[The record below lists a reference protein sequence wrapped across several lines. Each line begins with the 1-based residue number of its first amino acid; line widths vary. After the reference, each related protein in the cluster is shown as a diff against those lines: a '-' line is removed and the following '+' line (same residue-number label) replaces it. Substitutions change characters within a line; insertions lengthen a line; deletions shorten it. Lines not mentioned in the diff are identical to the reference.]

1 MGGYPGEKMPGM
13 PQKFDRPG
21 RKPGFAKGSVRQVAK
36 KVETSRLERQ
46 AFQTGLRDGLP
57 ICLGYLPV
65 SFAFGM
71 QAAQYGLPVWVPLLI
86 SMTNLTSAGQFA
98 GLSILVAGGGYL
110 ELAVTT
116 FVINLR
122 YMLMSLSLSQKVSEK
137 MRLSTRCAVAFG
149 VTDEVF
155 AIASQRKEPLDGR
168 YMAGLILTP
177 YLGWSVGTL
186 LGATATSLLPVTVQ
200 SALGIM
206 IYGMFLAIIIPPA
219 RKSRAVLLAV
229 LIAAAVSCVFR
240 YTPFLQ
246 GVSAG
251 WTIIIASVLAAGM
264 CAFAMPIADKPA
276 ETDSETNG
284 EAVE

>member
-1 MGGYPGEKMPGM
+1 MARKTETARRLGYRRE
-13 PQKFDRPG
+13 F
-21 RKPGFAKGSVRQVAK
+21 
-36 KVETSRLERQ
+36 L
-46 AFQTGLRDGLP
+46 TGLRDGIP
-57 ICLGYLPV
+57 ICLGYIPV

-71 QAAQYGLPVWVPLLI
+71 QAAQYGFPAWVPLLI

-98 GLSILVAGGGYL
+98 GLSIIVSGGGYL

-122 YMLMSLSLSQKVSEK
+122 YMLMSLSLSQKVSPK
-137 MRLSTRCAVAFG
+137 MRIPTRCAVAFG

-155 AIASQRKEPLDGR
+155 AVASQTREAVNGR

-177 YLGWSVGTL
+177 YFGWAAGTL

-229 LIAAAVSCVFR
+229 VIAAGISCVFR

-251 WTIIIASVLAAGM
+251 WTIIIASVIAAGI
-264 CAFAMPIADKPA
+264 CAAVMPIDREAPQDARDGK
-276 ETDSETNG
+276 G
-284 EAVE
+284 EGA